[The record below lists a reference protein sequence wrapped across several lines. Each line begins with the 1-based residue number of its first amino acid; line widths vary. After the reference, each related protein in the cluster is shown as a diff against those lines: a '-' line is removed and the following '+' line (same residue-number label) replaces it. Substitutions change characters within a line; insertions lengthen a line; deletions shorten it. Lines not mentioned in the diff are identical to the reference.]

1 MRLLWRGRVGVVAF
15 DAGFE
20 RLYKVLTLGEIA
32 VVLAKALFQLRV
44 VRAARAEL
52 RNLQFSRAKRYFP
65 VKMASEAEQTAP
77 SANKRVGSVRAQ
89 GATALQGALRCV
101 ASQLRPPQRRR
112 LIGQAGRGKAHR
124 GVFNFFALD
133 LRRGFDLCATFPS
146 PEEWDGASLSPN
158 AKRWYIVYVFPFTIS
173 AS

>member
-1 MRLLWRGRVGVVAF
+1 LLRLLWRGKVSVVAF

-101 ASQLRPPQRRR
+101 ASQRRPPQRHR
-112 LIGQAGRGKAHR
+112 LIGQAGRGKSAHR
-124 GVFNFFALD
+124 GVFNFLALG
-133 LRRGFDLCATFPS
+133 LRRGFGLCATFPS

-158 AKRWYIVYVFPFTIS
+158 AK
-173 AS
+173 